1 LDKHAAILNI
11 PCCKSN
17 QLSNMVLFQHLFHHN
32 VNCCMVSLTQTIS
45 LKATMPHDNSK
56 LILQLIFLLANLPH
70 G

>member
-1 LDKHAAILNI
+1 
-11 PCCKSN
+11 
-17 QLSNMVLFQHLFHHN
+17 
-32 VNCCMVSLTQTIS
+32 MVSLTQTIS